1 MKKTFNLFCYFGS
14 IICSLWALKAL
25 AKDESFQTLVAAV
38 LAILF
43 LYAYDHLFAGNTK
56 EEALEE
62 ANKVIGKIRR

>member
-1 MKKTFNLFCYFGS
+1 
-14 IICSLWALKAL
+14 
-25 AKDESFQTLVAAV
+25 V